1 MSPDIISFGELL
13 VEIMRKDI
21 DVSHNEIGAIYQ
33 GPYPSGA
40 PAIFI
45 NSAARMSKPFHL
57 STGFIGVIGNDEFGN
72 SITNKLKFD
81 GVDISQI
88 KVNNNKTTGI
98 AFNQY
103 NSDGSRKFIF
113 APGAAGDFSIKD
125 LKRSYFSD
133 VKALHIMG
141 SSLAISSSSC
151 EACYE
156 AISIAKSINS
166 KVIISF
172 DPNLRSEML
181 SIEKIIEIC
190 KPVLEQTDILLPSEE
205 EALMLTQTQNY
216 EEACHKLLEYDIPLI
231 ILKKGNNGCIIY
243 SEKDRSSIE
252 VPSYKVNEIDP
263 TGAGDC
269 FGGAFIASYIAGW
282 DLMDVARFSNAVGAL
297 KVTHFGP
304 MPDTTYEEVIGFM
317 KQF

>member
-1 MSPDIISFGELL
+1 MTPDIITFGELL
-13 VEIMRKDI
+13 VEIMRKDV
-21 DVSHNEIGAIYQ
+21 DVAHNAVGAFYR

-45 NSAARMSKPFHL
+45 DSAARMSKPFHL
-57 STGFIGVIGNDEFGN
+57 STGFIGVVGNDEFGN
-72 SITNKLKFD
+72 SIIKKLKFD

-88 KVNNNKTTGI
+88 KVDDNKTTGI

-113 APGAAGDFSIKD
+113 APGAAGDFSTSD
-125 LKRSYFSD
+125 LKRSYFSK

-151 EACYE
+151 DACYE
-156 AISIAKSINS
+156 AIKIAKKNNP

-172 DPNLRSEML
+172 DPNIRSEML
-181 SIEKIIEIC
+181 SLENVIKIC
-190 KPVLEQTDILLPSEE
+190 KPVLEQTEILLPSED
-205 EALMLTQTQNY
+205 EAVMLTQIQDY
-216 EEACHKLLEYDIPLI
+216 DEACQKLLEGNISL
-231 ILKKGNNGCIIY
+231 LVLKRGKKGCTIY
-243 SEKDRSSIE
+243 SKRNNSSIE
-252 VPSYKVNEIDP
+252 VPGYVVNEVDP

-269 FGGAFIASYIAGW
+269 FGGAFIVKYLTECEIIKA
-282 DLMDVARFSNAVGAL
+282 ARFSNAVGAL

-304 MPDTTYEEVIGFM
+304 MPETTYEEVIEFM
-317 KQF
+317 RQS